1 LETTLKLP
9 DTRPETRFTD
19 AKPLYTE
26 SEARIESNRC
36 LYCYDAPCVKACPA
50 GIDIPG
56 FIRKIATGNIR
67 GAARTIFEVNIF
79 GLSTARVCPVEE
91 LCVGACVYNYYD
103 RRPINIGRLQRFAT
117 EYALRWEQ
125 ENGKSLFTPKEKTE
139 RKVALIGAGPASLA
153 CAAYLALEGVRPVV
167 FERDEFPGGLNT
179 TGIAPYKMQSPD
191 ALAEIDWLCRL
202 GVEIRTGVTVG
213 DEVSIEQLLD
223 EYDALFLGVGLGKD
237 RFPGIEGETEEGVWG
252 ATALIRE
259 IKMNPDFRLPG
270 GMRQALVIGGGNTA
284 IDIAHELALLGV
296 PQVDIVYRRTVAEM
310 PGYRHELDAAKKSGV
325 RMIERTRPLKISRA
339 ENGRLVLQAENT
351 VSGEPV
357 QFVADWI
364 VFAIGQEKIADRLLP
379 DIETDRKGRV
389 KVDPQTCRT
398 SHPGIYAG
406 GDCINGGKEVVNAVA
421 DGRRAAR
428 AILRELQIGE

>member
-1 LETTLKLP
+1 MKIP
-9 DTRPETRFTD
+9 DTRLETRFTD

-26 SEARIESNRC
+26 SEAWIESNRC

-67 GAARTIFEVNIF
+67 GAARTIFKVNLF

-91 LCVGACVYNYYD
+91 LCAGACVYNYYD

-117 EYALRWEQ
+117 ERAIRWE
-125 ENGKSLFTPKEKTE
+125 EESGKALFVPKAPVN

-153 CAAYLALEGVRPVV
+153 CAAYLALEGVRTVV

-191 ALAEIDWLCRL
+191 ALAEIEWLRRL
-202 GVEIRTGVTVG
+202 GIEIRTGVAVG
-213 DEVSIEQLLD
+213 SEVSVEQLRD

-237 RFPGIEGETEEGVWG
+237 RFPGIEGETEDGVWG
-252 ATALIRE
+252 ATDLIRK
-259 IKMNPDFRLPG
+259 IKIDPDFQLPAG
-270 GMRQALVIGGGNTA
+270 IRQAIVIGGGNTA

-296 PQVDIVYRRTVAEM
+296 PQVDIVYRRTVGEM

-339 ENGRLVLQAENT
+339 KDGQLILHAEHT

-357 QFVADWI
+357 RFVTDWI
-364 VFAIGQEKIADRLLP
+364 VFAIGQEKIAGRLLP
-379 DIETDRKGRV
+379 DIETDHKG
-389 KVDPQTCRT
+389 
-398 SHPGIYAG
+398 
-406 GDCINGGKEVVNAVA
+406 
-421 DGRRAAR
+421 
-428 AILRELQIGE
+428 